1 MNRISVYLLL
11 ILIISTNE
19 LLGNELNII
28 EFNDLSLP
36 KELVSNTLSLVHL
49 QSNLMIMT
57 SERDFSFNISSD
69 YKLNYV
75 RYPQSYRTT
84 LVQVSSDMHK
94 LFSNI
99 YSTIYRI
106 QLAVPRIPNY
116 IKTIIKL
123 ITGPSSAMIKRMLPA
138 SVDNIARISK
148 ENELFMNDI
157 IDQLTKLLDFVNEI
171 KQLPIDLSLKFDN
184 YPSQKTDLILYNRFD
199 SKDILE
205 NISVIIQQ
213 IQKQFQQIAQLL
225 ADLNIKTKL
234 NFSINNSITD
244 FIPILY
250 NIEMNAYFIHD
261 LSKIY
266 TNVLSR
272 YVLDQTAGMGRY
284 VVLSTDEER
293 STTVSNLSK
302 QLLNVLHE
310 MEQIFIERQN
320 KFEINSITVQQAYEK
335 LFNEFQDRSLTSK
348 LLEKK

>member
-1 MNRISVYLLL
+1 MNRISVCLLL

-19 LLGNELNII
+19 LLGN

-57 SERDFSFNISSD
+57 SERDFPFNISSD

-84 LVQVSSDMHK
+84 LVQVSSDMYK

-99 YSTIYRI
+99 YSTMYRI
-106 QLAVPRIPNY
+106 QLAVPRIPSY

-123 ITGPSSAMIKRMLPA
+123 MTGSSSAMIRRMLP
-138 SVDNIARISK
+138 SSFDNIARISE
-148 ENELFMNDI
+148 ENKHFINNI
-157 IDQLTKLLDFVNEI
+157 IDQLTKLLDFINEI
-171 KQLPIDLSLKFDN
+171 KQLPIDLSLKFN
-184 YPSQKTDLILYNRFD
+184 KYPSQKTDLIPYNRLD

-205 NISVIIQQ
+205 NISVLIQKM
-213 IQKQFQQIAQLL
+213 QKQFQQFAQLL
-225 ADLNIKTKL
+225 ANLNIKTKL
-234 NFSINNSITD
+234 NLSINNNMTD

-261 LSKIY
+261 LSSIY
-266 TNVLSR
+266 TDVLSR

-293 STTVSNLSK
+293 STTISNLSK
-302 QLLNVLHE
+302 QLLNVLHQ

-320 KFEINSITVQQAYEK
+320 EFEINSTTVRQAYEK

-348 LLEKK
+348 LLENK

>member
-1 MNRISVYLLL
+1 
-11 ILIISTNE
+11 
-19 LLGNELNII
+19 
-28 EFNDLSLP
+28 
-36 KELVSNTLSLVHL
+36 
-49 QSNLMIMT
+49 
-57 SERDFSFNISSD
+57 
-69 YKLNYV
+69 
-75 RYPQSYRTT
+75 
-84 LVQVSSDMHK
+84 
-94 LFSNI
+94 
-99 YSTIYRI
+99 
-106 QLAVPRIPNY
+106 
-116 IKTIIKL
+116 
-123 ITGPSSAMIKRMLPA
+123 MIKRMLPA

-302 QLLNVLHE
+302 QLLNVLNE

-320 KFEINSITVQQAYEK
+320 EFKINSITVQQAYEK

-348 LLEKK
+348 LLENK